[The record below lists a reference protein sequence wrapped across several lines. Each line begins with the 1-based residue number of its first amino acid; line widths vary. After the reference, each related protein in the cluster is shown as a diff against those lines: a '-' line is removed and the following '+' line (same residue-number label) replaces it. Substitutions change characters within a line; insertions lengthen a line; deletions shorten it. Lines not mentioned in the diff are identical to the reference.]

1 MNLLLVDD
9 QISVLDGLKSS
20 IPFSRY
26 GIRKIF
32 TATNADDA
40 RAVIQSHPVDLMLS
54 DIEMP
59 GENGLSLNKWVKEHY
74 PAILRVLLTSHAS
87 FRYAQ
92 EGVKLGCFDY
102 IVQPATKEEIG
113 DVLSRATAQIA
124 KSRQYSLYQNN
135 LYMSSMVESLFSQ
148 NESDRIMAQKTLT
161 ERGYA
166 LKSDTLL
173 RTVIINLYPYQDEH
187 SSFKPEYDIFTILLN
202 VASFTF
208 TASGVVPLVCKNR
221 YRQFVLLLFSND
233 NSVAAIDTAL
243 YRTFYDTLAEVVS
256 PELTCYVSVLGTL
269 ASIREVILSAHVLF
283 QQDVIKKKDIFFPAS
298 NAEENTNRNLS
309 ENISRWRRLL
319 DNNQYEAVENNIY
332 AYLDYHASTGQL
344 NFDTLCEFHQEISKI
359 FFMYLYQQNMNVSDI
374 FTAAYTYADFMNCCR
389 DLQSLKK
396 GVTFIVRQ
404 IAACCGTD
412 TDQDP
417 VQRAK
422 AYILAN
428 LSNDISVKDVAEH
441 IHLNPEYFS
450 KLFKKEMGENVKN
463 YMLRIKVDAAK
474 DMLENTNIPVSIV
487 SLELGY
493 SNFSHFT
500 QMFKK
505 HEGITPSEYRKT
517 FAQKQADT
525 PPEE

>member
-9 QISVLDGLKSS
+9 QISVLNGFKNS
-20 IPFSRY
+20 IPFSDY
-26 GIRKIF
+26 GIQEIF
-32 TATNADDA
+32 TAANADDA
-40 RAVIQSHPVDLMLS
+40 KAIIQSKPVDLMFS

-87 FRYAQ
+87 FSYAQ

-102 IVQPATKEEIG
+102 IVQPATKEEIR
-113 DVLSRATAQIA
+113 DVLSRATAHLV
-124 KSRQYSLYQNN
+124 KSSQYLLYQNN
-135 LYMSSMVESLFSQ
+135 IYISSMVESLFSR
-148 NESDRIMAQKTLT
+148 NEDERIMAQRTLT
-161 ERGYA
+161 KQGYA
-166 LKSDTLL
+166 LKPDTML
-173 RTVIINLYPYQDEH
+173 RIVIINLYPYQIEN

-202 VASFTF
+202 AASLTF
-208 TASGVVPLVCKNR
+208 TASGIFPLVCKNR

-233 NSVAAIDTAL
+233 NSVADIDTAL
-243 YRTFYDTLAEVVS
+243 YRKFYDTLTEIVS
-256 PELTCYVSVLGTL
+256 PELTCYVSGLGTL
-269 ASIREVILSAHVLF
+269 ANIREVISSAHALF
-283 QQDVIKKKDIFFPAS
+283 QQDVVKKKDIFFSAS
-298 NAEENTNRNLS
+298 HADESTNRNLS
-309 ENISRWRRLL
+309 ENISRWTRLL
-319 DNNQYEAVENNIY
+319 DNKQYETLENNIF
-332 AYLDYHASTGQL
+332 AYLDYHVSTGQL

-359 FFMYLYQQNMNVSDI
+359 FFMYLYQQNMNIRDI
-374 FTAAYTYADFMNCCR
+374 FCAEYTYTDFMNCYR
-389 DLQSLKK
+389 DLQTLKK

-404 IAACCGTD
+404 IASYCGTN

-417 VQRAK
+417 VQCAK

-474 DMLENTNIPVSIV
+474 DMLKNPNIPVSIV

-505 HEGITPSEYRKT
+505 HEGITPTEYRKS
-517 FAQKQADT
+517 FSQKQGDK

>member
-9 QISVLDGLKSS
+9 QISVLDGLKNS
-20 IPFSRY
+20 IPFSNY
-26 GIRKIF
+26 GFGEVF

-40 RAVIQSHPVDLMLS
+40 RAIIRSNPVDLMLS

-59 GENGLSLNKWVKEHY
+59 GEDGLSLNKWVKEHY

-87 FRYAQ
+87 FSYAQ
-92 EGVKLGCFDY
+92 KGVKLGCFDY
-102 IVQPATKEEIG
+102 IVQPATREEIG
-113 DVLSRATAQIA
+113 EVLNRATAQIV
-124 KSRQYSLYQNN
+124 KSKQYSLYQNN
-135 LYMSSMVESLFSQ
+135 MYISSMVESLFSK
-148 NESDRIMAQKTLT
+148 NEDDRIMAQKALT
-161 ERGYA
+161 ERGYV
-166 LKSDTLL
+166 LKPDTIL
-173 RTVIINLYPYQDEH
+173 RTVIINLYPYQVEK

-202 VASFTF
+202 AASFTF
-208 TASGVVPLVCKNR
+208 TAPGIVPLVCKNR

-233 NSVAAIDTAL
+233 NSVADIDTAL
-243 YRTFYDTLAEVVS
+243 YRKFYDTLAEVVS
-256 PELTCYVSVLGTL
+256 PELTCYVSELGTF
-269 ASIREVILSAHVLF
+269 ANIEDVICSAHALF
-283 QQDVIKKKDIFFPAS
+283 QQDVIKKKDIFFSAS
-298 NAEENTNRNLS
+298 HAEENANRNLS
-309 ENISRWRRLL
+309 ENISRWTRLL
-319 DNNQYEAVENNIY
+319 DNRQYDALENNIF
-332 AYLDYHASTGQL
+332 AYLDYHASIGQL
-344 NFDTLCEFHQEISKI
+344 NFDTLCEFHQELSKI
-359 FFMYLYQQNMNVSDI
+359 FFMYLYQQNITVNDI
-374 FTAAYTYADFMNCCR
+374 FSTEYTYTDFMNCCK

-404 IAACCGTD
+404 ITSYCKTD
-412 TDQDP
+412 ADQDP

-474 DMLENTNIPVSIV
+474 DMLENPNIPVSIV

-517 FAQKQADT
+517 FSQKQEDT
-525 PPEE
+525 PPEQ

>member
-9 QISVLDGLKSS
+9 QTSVLNGLTNS
-20 IPFSRY
+20 IPFSNY
-26 GIRKIF
+26 GIQEVF

-40 RAVIQSHPVDLMLS
+40 RAIIQSHPIHLMLS

-59 GENGLSLNKWVKEHY
+59 GEDGLSLNKWVKEHY

-87 FRYAQ
+87 FSYAQ
-92 EGVKLGCFDY
+92 KGVKLGCFDY
-102 IVQPATKEEIG
+102 IVQPAAKEEIE
-113 DVLSRATAQIA
+113 DVLNRATAQIV

-135 LYMSSMVESLFSQ
+135 IYISSMVESLFSK
-148 NESDRIMAQKTLT
+148 NENDRLMAQKTLA
-161 ERGYA
+161 EQGYA
-166 LKSDTLL
+166 LKPDTML
-173 RTVIINLYPYQDEH
+173 RIVIINLYPYQIGN
-187 SSFKPEYDIFTILLN
+187 SLFKPEYDIFTILLN
-202 VASFTF
+202 AASLTF
-208 TASGVVPLVCKNR
+208 TNPGVVPLVCKNR

-233 NSVAAIDTAL
+233 NAVADIDTAL
-243 YRTFYDTLAEVVS
+243 YRKFYDTLAEVVS
-256 PELTCYVSVLGTL
+256 PELTCYVSELGTY
-269 ASIREVILSAHVLF
+269 ANIRQVIYSAHALF
-283 QQDVIKKKDIFFPAS
+283 QQDVIKKKDIFFSAS
-298 NAEENTNRNLS
+298 HAEESANRNLS
-309 ENISRWRRLL
+309 ENVSRWTRLL
-319 DNNQYEAVENNIY
+319 DNNQYDALKNSIF

-344 NFDTLCEFHQEISKI
+344 NFDTLCEFHQELSKI
-359 FFMYLYQQNMNVSDI
+359 FFMFLYQQNINVNDI
-374 FTAAYTYADFMNCCR
+374 FSAEYTYTDFMNCYK

-396 GVTFIVRQ
+396 GVAFLVRQ
-404 IAACCGTD
+404 ITSYCESD
-412 TDQDP
+412 TNQDA
-417 VQRAK
+417 VQRAR

-474 DMLENTNIPVSIV
+474 DMLKNPNIPVSIV

-505 HEGITPSEYRKT
+505 HEGITPSEYRKSLS
-517 FAQKQADT
+517 QKQGNT